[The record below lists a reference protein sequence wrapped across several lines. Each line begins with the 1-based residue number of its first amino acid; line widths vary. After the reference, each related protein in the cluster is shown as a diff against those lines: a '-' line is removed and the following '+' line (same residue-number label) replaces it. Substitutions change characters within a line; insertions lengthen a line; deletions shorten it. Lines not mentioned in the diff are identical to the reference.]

1 MNTTKPL
8 TENEL
13 EQLIQEAIA
22 NRTPVKLRDGSKAFV
37 VYDARKYKFD
47 FIIGTHPIVGMKHD
61 GEDLTWSPSGKY
73 TVTHGSESSNDI
85 VGNWFDLHP
94 LENIPKDHPI
104 YVRDAV
110 YQNWV
115 AGHFSNLQPDSE
127 HPICIYFN
135 GKTSITSKCTSGWK
149 EYRLPT
155 ADELKGT
162 AWEGSE
168 FVAE

>member
-1 MNTTKPL
+1 MKTNL
-8 TENEL
+8 TS
-13 EQLIQEAIA
+13 EQIACIIQAAIT

-61 GEDLTWSPSGKY
+61 GEGLTWSPSGKY

-85 VGNWFDLHP
+85 VGEWVEPHP
-94 LENIPKDHPI
+94 LEKMPKDHPI
-104 YVRDAV
+104 YVRDSDTHAWTKRHFHSFNDSPPYPIGVYRDGQTSFITISAV
-110 YQNWV
+110 GY
-115 AGHFSNLQPDSE
+115 
-127 HPICIYFN
+127 
-135 GKTSITSKCTSGWK
+135 KK
-149 EYRLPT
+149 YRLPT

-162 AWEGSE
+162 AWEGSK

>member
-22 NRTPVKLRDGSKAFV
+22 NRTPVKLRDGMKAHV

-61 GEDLTWSPSGKY
+61 GEGLTWSPSGKY

-85 VGNWFDLHP
+85 VGEWVEPHP
-94 LENIPKDHPI
+94 LEKMPKDHPI
-104 YVRDAV
+104 YVRDAA
-110 YQNWV
+110 YQRWIV
-115 AGHFSNLQPDSE
+115 GHFSGLHFNLSY
-127 HPICIYFN
+127 PIGVYFD
-135 GKTSITSKCTSGWK
+135 GQTSITGVDSAGWK

-162 AWEGSE
+162 AWEGSK

>member
-1 MNTTKPL
+1 MCTNL
-8 TENEL
+8 TS
-13 EQLIQEAIA
+13 EQIACIIQAAIT

-61 GEDLTWSPSGKY
+61 GEGLTWSPSGKY

-85 VGNWFDLHP
+85 VGEWVEPHP
-94 LENIPKDHPI
+94 LEKMPIDHPI
-104 YVRDAV
+104 YVRDAAHQRWIV
-110 YQNWV
+110 
-115 AGHFSNLQPDSE
+115 GHFSNFCSDYLYSIQVYCD
-127 HPICIYFN
+127 
-135 GKTSITSKCTSGWK
+135 GQTSITTDSTISWK

-162 AWEGSE
+162 AWEGSK

>member
-61 GEDLTWSPSGKY
+61 GEGLTWSPSGKY

-85 VGNWFDLHP
+85 VGEWVEPHP
-94 LENIPKDHPI
+94 LEKMPKDHPI
-104 YVRDAV
+104 YVRDFDTSAWTKRHFHSFNYSPSCPISVYRDGQTSFITISAV
-110 YQNWV
+110 CY
-115 AGHFSNLQPDSE
+115 
-127 HPICIYFN
+127 
-135 GKTSITSKCTSGWK
+135 KK
-149 EYRLPT
+149 YRLPT

-162 AWEGSE
+162 AWEGSK